1 MRLTL
6 SAFTNKNLL
15 RHYAKRAFKHSD
27 GKFREIPLTSP
38 VQVVTSNLATPTSTT
53 ATPLAKKSSSVPSGL
68 DSPQH
73 QQQGSASKKRK
84 LFTQS
89 LGEDNIH

>member
-1 MRLTL
+1 M
-6 SAFTNKNLL
+6 
-15 RHYAKRAFKHSD
+15 
-27 GKFREIPLTSP
+27 
-38 VQVVTSNLATPTSTT
+38 QVVTSNLATPTSTT

-89 LGEDNIH
+89 LGQDNMQYCLLHPCIISPDIFIPLLFQTRR

>member
-1 MRLTL
+1 M
-6 SAFTNKNLL
+6 
-15 RHYAKRAFKHSD
+15 
-27 GKFREIPLTSP
+27 
-38 VQVVTSNLATPTSTT
+38 QVVTSNLATPTSTT

-89 LGEDNIH
+89 LGQDNTTSNPAIFTIISDYFIP

>member
-1 MRLTL
+1 M
-6 SAFTNKNLL
+6 
-15 RHYAKRAFKHSD
+15 
-27 GKFREIPLTSP
+27 
-38 VQVVTSNLATPTSTT
+38 QVVTSNLATPTSTT

-73 QQQGSASKKRK
+73 GQQGSASKKRK

-89 LGEDNIH
+89 LGE

>member
-1 MRLTL
+1 MTAL
-6 SAFTNKNLL
+6 
-15 RHYAKRAFKHSD
+15 
-27 GKFREIPLTSP
+27 

-89 LGEDNIH
+89 LGQDNRH

>member
-1 MRLTL
+1 M
-6 SAFTNKNLL
+6 
-15 RHYAKRAFKHSD
+15 
-27 GKFREIPLTSP
+27 
-38 VQVVTSNLATPTSTT
+38 QVVTSNLATPTSTT

-73 QQQGSASKKRK
+73 GQQGSASKKRK

-89 LGEDNIH
+89 LGQDNIHYTIDPSSLTVFSFCIISDNFIP

>member
-1 MRLTL
+1 M
-6 SAFTNKNLL
+6 
-15 RHYAKRAFKHSD
+15 
-27 GKFREIPLTSP
+27 TSL

-68 DSPQH
+68 DSPGPGSH
-73 QQQGSASKKRK
+73 HHQGSASKKRK

-89 LGEDNIH
+89 LGQDNIH

>member
-1 MRLTL
+1 MT
-6 SAFTNKNLL
+6 AV
-15 RHYAKRAFKHSD
+15 
-27 GKFREIPLTSP
+27 

-73 QQQGSASKKRK
+73 GHQGSASKKRK

-89 LGEDNIH
+89 LGQDNRHSFTIDSLCLCIISDNFIP